1 MALPK
6 KLVATSVKIVPVIA
20 EGGADT
26 ISVDDVQVFA
36 CFTEEFTSV
45 ITTTAGATSTE
56 KITTKFTSAGT
67 TVTTVVAS
75 TTPSPTTGM
84 LQFGF
89 PSMSQFPNFHFSM
102 ATSCARK
109 AQLNQIQVHPTE
121 SMDVA

>member
-1 MALPK
+1 MVMPK

-45 ITTTAGATSTE
+45 TTTTAGATTTE

-75 TTPSPTTGM
+75 STPSPTTG
-84 LQFGF
+84 LFRFSSSILFQL
-89 PSMSQFPNFHFSM
+89 STFH
-102 ATSCARK
+102 
-109 AQLNQIQVHPTE
+109 N
-121 SMDVA
+121 